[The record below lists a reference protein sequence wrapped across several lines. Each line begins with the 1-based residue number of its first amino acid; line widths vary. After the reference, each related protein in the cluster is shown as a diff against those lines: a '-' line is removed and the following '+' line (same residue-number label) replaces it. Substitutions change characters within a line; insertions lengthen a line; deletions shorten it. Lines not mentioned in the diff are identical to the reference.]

1 MLAISQSGENYYYL
15 NWVPSEAGPMVTQH
29 GSIKKALEHP
39 DKIDEHY
46 YEVLDEIFSN
56 VKNGDPICTFS
67 LDSSNVLF
75 STCYAENNIEE
86 THQAVRSLGQKTTN
100 KLVSEIVCDE
110 NLKIIEQSPITK

>member
-29 GSIKKALEHP
+29 GSIKKELENP

-56 VKNGDPICTFS
+56 VKNTKRT
-67 LDSSNVLF
+67 VL
-75 STCYAENNIEE
+75 
-86 THQAVRSLGQKTTN
+86 KTRFFQYFE
-100 KLVSEIVCDE
+100 KY
-110 NLKIIEQSPITK
+110 